1 MLTKTHQFDRFKVL
15 REILDTLI
23 IFHRKGNKMRFNYEA
38 YEKVFP
44 KEEPKPVIESAVE
57 TFKPTENE
65 KPTEQAGDDMASVE
79 IPEEPTD
86 SAEEQPEGENNE

>member
-1 MLTKTHQFDRFKVL
+1 MLSVVIVITIVVL
-15 REILDTLI
+15 SIILAAI
-23 IFHRKGNKMRFNYEA
+23 GA
-38 YEKVFP
+38 YVVIHSTEE

-65 KPTEQAGDDMASVE
+65 KPTEQAGDDMASIE